1 MKVIMQ
7 MAVSLD
13 GFIAR
18 LDGDSDWVTEEDSG
32 IFDIAVAKAGC
43 VIVGKNTFKQYQGEI
58 FPVPNV
64 KNYVL
69 TTENHENDDADVKY
83 ISGTEELM
91 NNLERDGFQ
100 EVILAGGGETNGRL
114 GQADLIDEVVLSIY
128 PIILG
133 NGIKLFGSWAGEM
146 KLELVGT
153 KQLTDGVIQNHYK
166 VVKQV

>member
-13 GFIAR
+13 GFIAKSN
-18 LDGDSDWVTEEDSG
+18 GDSDWVTEEDSSL
-32 IFDIAVAKAGC
+32 FDEAVGKAGC
-43 VIVGKNTFKQYQGEI
+43 VIVGKNTFEQYKGEI
-58 FPVPNV
+58 FPVPNA

-69 TTENHENDDADVKY
+69 TTEKHENDTPAVMY
-83 ISGTEELM
+83 LSGTEELM

-114 GQADLIDEVVLSIY
+114 GQADLIDEAVLSIY

-133 NGIKLFGSWAGEM
+133 AGIRLFGSWAG
-146 KLELVGT
+146 KLNLELIETNNLG
-153 KQLTDGVIQNHYK
+153 KGVTQNHYRVIK
-166 VVKQV
+166 